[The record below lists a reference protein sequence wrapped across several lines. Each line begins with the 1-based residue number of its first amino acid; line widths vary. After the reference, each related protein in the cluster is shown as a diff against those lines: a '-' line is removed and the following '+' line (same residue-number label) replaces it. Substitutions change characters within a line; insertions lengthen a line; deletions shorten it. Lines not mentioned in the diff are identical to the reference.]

1 MYTNKPPPAAWRNY
15 AAADRMCNVITT
27 HEPRNHAPRLPSS
40 TGLFSGMG
48 CRWGRRAPGSQ
59 TKEQECI
66 LRRSH
71 LHAASYPAYETSHG
85 VSTTGLVQL
94 VVAPSQYA
102 HNLGPRCP
110 RRICSVNERGDVSG
124 QSVHG
129 NMGHGGW
136 LRRGDQISGVSRNEA
151 ATKRRKNHRISL
163 TNDDKSE

>member
-1 MYTNKPPPAAWRNY
+1 M
-15 AAADRMCNVITT
+15 
-27 HEPRNHAPRLPSS
+27 
-40 TGLFSGMG
+40 
-48 CRWGRRAPGSQ
+48 
-59 TKEQECI
+59 
-66 LRRSH
+66 
-71 LHAASYPAYETSHG
+71 
-85 VSTTGLVQL
+85 STTGLVQL

-151 ATKRRKNHRISL
+151 ATKRRNKNHRITRKKFFQGWPAYWRGGAPEALHVDARSL
-163 TNDDKSE
+163 AWRDRLFVAVREAYR